1 MKTLKVL
8 FLMAVAGMTSS
19 LTSHAQSY
27 DDDIYYTEP
36 SKKEAS
42 KASKPKT
49 PAVNSNGYGV
59 TTVYDY
65 PAADTY
71 SVLPSQGGAIMDV
84 DAYNRRGFFATDTV
98 SVNDLPQYERIAS
111 QYYYPDAATVNI
123 DGSGSTIYTSGDVN
137 VVNATPSVS
146 YVYGNPYYNTWY
158 GYNYYSPWYTP
169 GWYDPWYRP
178 GWSIS
183 WGWNNYWGPSWSWGW
198 NYPWGGPSWYPGWRP
213 TPPPSHRPG
222 WRPGRPSPGRNDLR
236 PGRLPNPGTSPG
248 RRPAYGTSSPGRG
261 TYTPSN
267 GTSSPGRGSYTPSN
281 GTSSPGR
288 GSYTP
293 SNGSSSPGRGS
304 YTLLSWTRWQL
315 HRARLVRW
323 RTQLGRLLRRSQR
336 TPLIHSG
343 ICKTN

>member
-1 MKTLKVL
+1 MSGDRADNRGRLYLKAGRRTVFKPHQGGNQSFFIIFVFRELNYTLPNRSNLKTSMIKTNQPLSLSIFNENVSMKTLKVL
-8 FLMAVAGMTSS
+8 FLMAVVGVTSS
-19 LTSHAQSY
+19 VMGHAQSY
-27 DDDIYYTEP
+27 DDDIYYTAP
-36 SKKEAS
+36 SKKEAK
-42 KASKPKT
+42 KASKPT
-49 PAVNSNGYGV
+49 TASTSSNGYGV

-71 SVLPSQGGAIMDV
+71 TVLPSQGGAIMDV
-84 DAYNRRGFFATDTV
+84 DAYNRRGFFATDTI

-158 GYNYYSPWYTP
+158 GYNYYNPWYTP

-236 PGRLPNPGTSPG
+236 PGRLPYPGNTVP
-248 RRPAYGTSSPGRG
+248 
-261 TYTPSN
+261 TP
-267 GTSSPGRGSYTPSN
+267 
-281 GTSSPGR
+281 
-288 GSYTP
+288 
-293 SNGSSSPGRGS
+293 
-304 YTLLSWTRWQL
+304 
-315 HRARLVRW
+315 
-323 RTQLGRLLRRSQR
+323 
-336 TPLIHSG
+336 I
-343 ICKTN
+343 